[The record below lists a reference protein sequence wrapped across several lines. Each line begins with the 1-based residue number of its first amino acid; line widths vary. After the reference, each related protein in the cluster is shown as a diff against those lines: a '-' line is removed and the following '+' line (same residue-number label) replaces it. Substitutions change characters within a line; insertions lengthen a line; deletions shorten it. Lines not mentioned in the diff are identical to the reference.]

1 MEEGIIMKL
10 GLPHRANGFHSPRDW
25 PSLLADID
33 QRGEAL
39 KGQTQETLRKQGLA
53 LRYRAQSGE
62 SLDDLL
68 PESFALVREAAER
81 HLGMRHYDVQLI
93 GGLVMHGG
101 GIAEMQTGEG
111 KTLTATLPAT
121 LAGFLGPGTHLATA
135 NDYLAQR
142 DAEMMAP
149 VYHALGLK
157 VGAIHSRSTPIE
169 RQAAYAC
176 DVTYG
181 TAKEFGFDFLRHRL
195 EHRDREEWQGKL
207 SKPNQV
213 AAKRRFALVD
223 EADALLID
231 EARTPLV
238 VSGMPG
244 KCPDEVTRVYAWAE
258 SLSHQMTEHEEY
270 QWSEAGTAV
279 QLTTAGRRRVRAS
292 HHSNGAPD
300 TPLLDLYF
308 HLENALLVHHRYLR
322 DRHYVVRDEE
332 IVIVDEFTGRLSE
345 GRCWRGGIHQAIQA
359 KEGLPLTPDS
369 GQAARVTMQNF
380 FLQYDRLAGMTGTAN
395 HSEKEMSRIY
405 RMKVQPIPTNRSPK
419 RELLPDRIFSDQ
431 DQKWLAIA
439 AEVRAIH
446 ETGQPVLVGTRS
458 IDKSEL
464 LSRHLQSMG
473 VEHQVLNAS
482 QELAEAEVIAKAGQK
497 GQVTVATNMAGRGTD
512 IRLGDGVESLG
523 GLYVIGTELHE
534 AQRIDRQLMGRCG
547 RQGDPGVFRQYLAL
561 DDDILRQGLGDRL
574 ANRWI
579 ETGRHHEGELHQ
591 SPRIFFR
598 AQRKIEKRHFRQRR
612 ALMER
617 EQQKQFMHEQMGQD
631 PFLDAPE

>member
-1 MEEGIIMKL
+1 
-10 GLPHRANGFHSPRDW
+10 
-25 PSLLADID
+25 
-33 QRGEAL
+33 
-39 KGQTQETLRKQGLA
+39 
-53 LRYRAQSGE
+53 
-62 SLDDLL
+62 
-68 PESFALVREAAER
+68 
-81 HLGMRHYDVQLI
+81 
-93 GGLVMHGG
+93 
-101 GIAEMQTGEG
+101 
-111 KTLTATLPAT
+111 
-121 LAGFLGPGTHLATA
+121 
-135 NDYLAQR
+135 
-142 DAEMMAP
+142 
-149 VYHALGLK
+149 
-157 VGAIHSRSTPIE
+157 
-169 RQAAYAC
+169 
-176 DVTYG
+176 
-181 TAKEFGFDFLRHRL
+181 
-195 EHRDREEWQGKL
+195 
-207 SKPNQV
+207 
-213 AAKRRFALVD
+213 
-223 EADALLID
+223 
-231 EARTPLV
+231 
-238 VSGMPG
+238 
-244 KCPDEVTRVYAWAE
+244 
-258 SLSHQMTEHEEY
+258 
-270 QWSEAGTAV
+270 
-279 QLTTAGRRRVRAS
+279 
-292 HHSNGAPD
+292 
-300 TPLLDLYF
+300 
-308 HLENALLVHHRYLR
+308 LLVHHRYLR

-431 DQKWLAIA
+431 DQKWRAIA

-473 VEHQVLNAS
+473 VEHEVLNAS

-512 IRLGDGVESLG
+512 IRLGDGVKSLG

-561 DDDILRQGLGDRL
+561 DDDILRQGFGDRL

-579 ETGRHHEGELHQ
+579 ETGRHHLGELHQ
-591 SPRIFFR
+591 SPRIFFQ

-617 EQQKQFMHEQMGQD
+617 EQQKQLMHEQMGQD